1 MDMPLESLLALVEKL
16 RERIDAHGPA
26 LRKNEWLTRYSL
38 IDPLLRELGWD
49 TGDPALVIP
58 EYNVGDGSAAD
69 YALLS
74 EGKPVMMVEAK
85 SLGTP
90 LQDALEQGLRY
101 CLIKRTR
108 YLSITDGGRWE
119 IYYDA
124 DKTGDP
130 GKKRLVQFDLKNG
143 PATEACLKAL
153 TLWGLR
159 ASGHVATSLT
169 SLTPPTPPSLNEQKW
184 QPLSELNPQRG
195 SRPPV
200 EVRFPDGSDVR
211 VKAWKWLLVEVV
223 RWLIKNNHLT
233 QSHCPI
239 LKTPRSKRY
248 AVSTEAVHSDG
259 ETIYVSHPGGVII
272 Y

>member
-1 MDMPLESLLALVEKL
+1 
-16 RERIDAHGPA
+16 
-26 LRKNEWLTRYSL
+26 
-38 IDPLLRELGWD
+38 
-49 TGDPALVIP
+49 
-58 EYNVGDGSAAD
+58 
-69 YALLS
+69 
-74 EGKPVMMVEAK
+74 MMVEAK

-119 IYYDA
+119 IYYDT

-130 GKKRLVQFDLKNG
+130 GKKRLVEFDLKDQS
-143 PATEACLKAL
+143 ATEACLQAL
-153 TLWGLR
+153 ALWGLR
-159 ASGHVATSLT
+159 VSGHVATSLT
-169 SLTPPTPPSLNEQKW
+169 SLIPPTPPSLNEQKW
-184 QPLSELNPQRG
+184 QPLSKLNPQRG

-211 VKAWKWLLVEVV
+211 VKAWKWLLVEVA

-248 AVSTEAVHSDG
+248 AVSTESVHSDKKQFTSPIRAG
-259 ETIYVSHPGGVII
+259 SLYIETNTSSRGIAKGCQTVIKHVGQDPAEFKVRFSPPRT
-272 Y
+272 